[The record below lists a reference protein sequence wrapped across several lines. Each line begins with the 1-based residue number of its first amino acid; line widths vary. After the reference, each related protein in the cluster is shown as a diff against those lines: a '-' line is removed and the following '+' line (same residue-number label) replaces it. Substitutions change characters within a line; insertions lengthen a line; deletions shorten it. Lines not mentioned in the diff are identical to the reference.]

1 MDRQDPASPAGDEP
15 AAPPAASPVSPVPS
29 AGEPVPAQASPA
41 DGTTAGLAPEPTKDN
56 SDGTAEAPTSAAPD
70 PATEVP
76 QRWSGSAAVPAA
88 TPKKSRWSRR
98 RVPADLQ
105 QPPAQPPAPADPW
118 AGTEDWSHTPPV
130 DPWAD
135 HDTPLDVFEP
145 FPEALPPT
153 RIDAPPTPA
162 APAATP
168 APLPPTRVDP
178 PAGPPP
184 LPPTRIDP
192 PAAPPPTRVD
202 PPATRVDPPAAPQPA
217 APQPAAPPAPSGP
230 KSPPPAPPRK
240 RGLFRRSE
248 KNPQPAANRVPVQ
261 PRTAPPAPA
270 RPLPPGY
277 AQRAQ
282 PKSRPLPPPRPRRKR
297 RWGRRL
303 LAFTLLSALC
313 CCGVPAYF
321 AYPAAQQY
329 PVTAALPQT
338 IADLDLRDTDTTR
351 QALDRLT
358 GQLSGT
364 ALVTSGDPFAGVYA
378 DGNGKRVTVFGST
391 GFRLTPES
399 DVEDQ
404 LARLTDEFSLTTITA
419 YDLGVTGAHE
429 RCGVGRSG
437 DSGVVVCAWADHG
450 SLAAAIFTRRAE
462 DESADLTAVLREQ
475 ILTPRWGGE
484 ISSIL

>member
-1 MDRQDPASPAGDEP
+1 MGR
-15 AAPPAASPVSPVPS
+15 
-29 AGEPVPAQASPA
+29 
-41 DGTTAGLAPEPTKDN
+41 
-56 SDGTAEAPTSAAPD
+56 
-70 PATEVP
+70 
-76 QRWSGSAAVPAA
+76 
-88 TPKKSRWSRR
+88 SR
-98 RVPADLQ
+98 
-105 QPPAQPPAPADPW
+105 
-118 AGTEDWSHTPPV
+118 H
-130 DPWAD
+130 
-135 HDTPLDVFEP
+135 PLDVFEP

-153 RIDAPPTPA
+153 RIDAPPAPATPA
-162 APAATP
+162 SAAGP

-178 PAGPPP
+178 PAA
-184 LPPTRIDP
+184 PTP
-192 PAAPPPTRVD
+192 
-202 PPATRVDPPAAPQPA
+202 TRVDPPAAPQPPA
-217 APQPAAPPAPSGP
+217 APASPSTKSAPPAKRGFFQRRAKTPQPAT
-230 KSPPPAPPRK
+230 
-240 RGLFRRSE
+240 
-248 KNPQPAANRVPVQ
+248 NRVPVQ
-261 PRTAPPAPA
+261 PRTASPARPQPPA

-282 PKSRPLPPPRPRRKR
+282 PKNPPKPRRKR

-321 AYPAAQQY
+321 AWPAAQQY

-351 QALDRLT
+351 KALDRLT

-364 ALVTSGDPFAGVYA
+364 ALVGGSDPFAGVYA

-404 LARLTDEFSLTTITA
+404 LAKLSDEFSLSEIA
-419 YDLGVTGAHE
+419 SYDLGVTGAHE